1 MAISKYLTI
10 IAVLNII
17 PCFIRLLTTG
27 DVPEAKNPAVLLQTL
42 NWHKAQRF
50 AGRTTDDS

>member
-50 AGRTTDDS
+50 AGRTTDDY